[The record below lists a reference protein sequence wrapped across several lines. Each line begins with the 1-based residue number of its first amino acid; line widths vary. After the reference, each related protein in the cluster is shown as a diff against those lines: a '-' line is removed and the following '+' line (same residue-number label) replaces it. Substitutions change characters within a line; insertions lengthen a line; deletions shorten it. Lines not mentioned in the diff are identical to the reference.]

1 MWERLKRIDCQLMG
15 DVYFFLSSS
24 IRRISP
30 LPYLFSLEQF
40 SWRIREWKVKA
51 SITEA
56 KLYASSKTD
65 SSNGDSLNFTHPEPF
80 AILQTEDIWG
90 SEFRQRKKKI
100 TYNVGQWLW
109 PLREWRHEVKFALCN
124 KLIKKLIYILII
136 GKQNNIPCWHF
147 SKRDKF

>member
-1 MWERLKRIDCQLMG
+1 MRTLEEDKLPTYGRRI
-15 DVYFFLSSS
+15 FFLSSS

-30 LPYLFSLEQF
+30 LPYFFSLEQF
-40 SWRIREWKVKA
+40 SRRIREWKVKA

-90 SEFRQRKKKI
+90 SEFRHRKKKEKD
-100 TYNVGQWLW
+100 NVQRKSVAVTPEGMKTRSQ
-109 PLREWRHEVKFALCN
+109 VC
-124 KLIKKLIYILII
+124 IV
-136 GKQNNIPCWHF
+136 Q
-147 SKRDKF
+147 